1 VEGSRAVAL
10 VTHFKIRR
18 DKNALAVFDTRNGT
32 KLRFAIGPYTKSK
45 HPELVDIK
53 ITDYCAFA
61 CAFCYQAST
70 IKGKHSTVANMQFI
84 IDELKKAK
92 VFEVALGGG
101 EPTDHP
107 DFVKILKDF
116 HNAGIV
122 PNFTTKSL
130 GWVKRNW
137 STIDPY
143 VGAFAYSA
151 ETVKDL
157 DSADKM
163 FDSIP
168 KDRINIHYIMGLGSN
183 VEFVAFMKRAAE
195 LNFRVTLL
203 GYKTVGRGDD
213 VEHVDYDWW
222 IDAIHFLRKMNCC
235 PTFSID
241 TPLAEQYQDE
251 LPVSKNLFH
260 TREGFVSAYID
271 AVAMKMGASSFENL
285 ESLVPFD
292 KDWVDRYAAI

>member
-1 VEGSRAVAL
+1 MAI
-10 VTHFKIRR
+10 KIRR
-18 DKNALAVFDTRNGT
+18 DKNSLVFFDNSNGT
-32 KLRFAIGPYTKSK
+32 KLRLSIGSYTKAK

-53 ITDYCAFA
+53 ITDYCAFG
-61 CAFCYQAST
+61 CSFCYQAST
-70 IKGKHSTVANMQFI
+70 LQGQHSTMENMDFV
-84 IDELKKAK
+84 IDELRKAR

-107 DFVKILKDF
+107 HFKEILQKF

-122 PNFTTKSL
+122 PNFTTKSM

-137 STIDPY
+137 SDIESYT
-143 VGAFAYSA
+143 GAFAFSA
-151 ETVKDL
+151 EKVSDL
-157 DSADKM
+157 DSADIM
-163 FDSIP
+163 FKDIP
-168 KDRINIHYIMGLGSN
+168 RERINIHYIMGLCSQE
-183 VEFVAFMKRAAE
+183 EFISFMKRANE

-203 GYKTVGRGDD
+203 GYKTVGRGDE
-213 VEHVDYDWW
+213 VSHTTYDWW
-222 IDAIHFLRKMNCC
+222 IRSVGLLQALNSC

-241 TPLAEQYQDE
+241 TPLAEQYADR
-251 LPVSKNLFH
+251 LPVDKRLFH

-292 KDWVDRYAAI
+292 NQWIKRYASI